1 MKLYKLTPLIL
12 LVCVSLIGTACNK
25 FVIEGVNYSQEI
37 ESVLEPDE
45 AGNVEDIRH
54 GITFNI
60 NPLLLE
66 EFGEEEQMSVDEI
79 RLIRNSEGFYFITAS
94 NFKHVYVMEP
104 GQSEL
109 KLANKILVSDD
120 RLISPAFN
128 LRDGVVQLIN
138 TDTDEV
144 YALRSNGIQKIN
156 QEG

>member
-1 MKLYKLTPLIL
+1 MKLYKLPPLIL

-60 NPLLLE
+60 NPLLQE
-66 EFGEEEQMSVDEI
+66 EFEAKEQTSIDEI
-79 RLIRNSEGFYFITAS
+79 RLIRNSEGFYFITAN
-94 NFKHVYVMEP
+94 NFRHVYVMEP
-104 GQSEL
+104 GQGEL
-109 KLANKILVSDD
+109 ILKNKILVSDD

-128 LRDGVVQLIN
+128 LRDGIVQLIN
-138 TDTDEV
+138 TETNEI